1 MIIIYPPEKYLVPI
15 IGKNADKK
23 ALVLN
28 TISGTSNHDT
38 EITSHPVEKGVD
50 ITDHCRNKPITASY
64 QVVAPDDLGIY
75 GTGIDIATKTN
86 FSKVVWEYLLTLK
99 NEFVVF
105 EMLTKD
111 GLFKNM
117 MITSLKPTE
126 TVETGNTMEFS
137 MDVQEIRIVQSREG
151 LFYEP
156 VNENVA
162 KQITS
167 PVNNGNAPKEE
178 VTQTTAAD
186 NNDTVIAE
194 GYNALFH

>member
-1 MIIIYPPEKYLVPI
+1 MIIIYPPEKYLAPLI
-15 IGKNADKK
+15 YANGNRTL
-23 ALVLN
+23 LVLD

-50 ITDHCRNKPITASY
+50 VTDHCRNKPITASY

-75 GTGIDIATKTN
+75 GTSLSTVSQTN

-111 GLFKNM
+111 GYFKNM

-137 MDVQEIRIVQSREG
+137 MDVQEVRIVQSREG

-162 KQITS
+162 KQVKSTVS
-167 PVNNGNAPKEE
+167 GGNASKQE
-178 VTQTTAAD
+178 VTTDSAVED
-186 NNDTVIAE
+186 NDTFLGGVYRNR
-194 GYNALFH
+194 GL